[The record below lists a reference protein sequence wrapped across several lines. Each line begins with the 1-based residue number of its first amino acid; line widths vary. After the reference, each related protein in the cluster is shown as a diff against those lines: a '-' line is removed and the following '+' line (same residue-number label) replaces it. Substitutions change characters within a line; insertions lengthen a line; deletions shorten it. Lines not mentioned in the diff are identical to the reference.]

1 MGDIKVMVDGGKAN
15 AGPPLGPALAPLGVN
30 IGDVVAK
37 INEKTEAFSGMK
49 VPVVVTINSN
59 KSFDIKVGL
68 PPMSALIKKEVNAP
82 KGAANPKTDVV
93 GNLTME
99 QVLKVADMKD
109 DVLNSYNKKAAAKE
123 AAKKMRSE
131 ADKKAAKIEKEAAT
145 KADGVVN
152 KAKTES
158 GNLNRTAKQ
167 QGDKLIEKAKNS

>member
-49 VPVVVTINSN
+49 VPVTVTINSD

-68 PPMSALIKKEVNAP
+68 PPMSALIKKEINAP

-99 QVLKVADMKD
+99 QVLKVAEMKD
-109 DVLNSYNKKAAAKE
+109 DVLNSYNKKSMAKE
-123 AAKKMRSE
+123 VVGTCCSMGVTIEGMKP
-131 ADKKAAKIEKEAAT
+131 KKALVAINEGKFDSKF
-145 KADGVVN
+145 N
-152 KAKTES
+152 
-158 GNLNRTAKQ
+158 
-167 QGDKLIEKAKNS
+167 

>member
-37 INEKTEAFSGMK
+37 INEKTAAFSGMK

-99 QVLKVADMKD
+99 QVLKVAEMKD
-109 DVLNSYNKKAAAKE
+109 DVLNSYNKKSMAKE
-123 AAKKMRSE
+123 VVGTCCSMGVT
-131 ADKKAAKIEKEAAT
+131 IEGMHPKEAI
-145 KADGVVN
+145 KAVN
-152 KAKTES
+152 S
-158 GNLNRTAKQ
+158 GKF
-167 QGDKLIEKAKNS
+167 DSKFE

>member
-30 IGDVVAK
+30 IGNVVAK

-49 VPVVVTINSN
+49 VPVTVTINSD

-68 PPMSALIKKEVNAP
+68 PPMSALIKKEINAP

-109 DVLNSYNKKAAAKE
+109 DVLNSYNKKSMAKE
-123 AAKKMRSE
+123 VVGTCCSMGVTVEGLNAKKALKAIE
-131 ADKKAAKIEKEAAT
+131 AGKFDSKF
-145 KADGVVN
+145 
-152 KAKTES
+152 
-158 GNLNRTAKQ
+158 Q
-167 QGDKLIEKAKNS
+167 

>member
-30 IGDVVAK
+30 IGNVVAK
-37 INEKTEAFSGMK
+37 INEKTVAFSGMK
-49 VPVVVTINSN
+49 VPVIVTINSD

-68 PPMSALIKKEVNAP
+68 PPMSALIKKEINAP

-123 AAKKMRSE
+123 VAGTCCSMGVTVEGMKPKKVIKE
-131 ADKKAAKIEKEAAT
+131 INAGKFDDKF
-145 KADGVVN
+145 
-152 KAKTES
+152 
-158 GNLNRTAKQ
+158 L
-167 QGDKLIEKAKNS
+167 